1 MLLDHAHVRDARR
14 VCRVQREDPDRA
26 GADDDGEVR
35 RDETPRQRDGVYRV
49 RQRLDERAR
58 ARVDAVGERDEVRDR
73 HGHALGESSRE
84 VHTDEPPLGAEIP
97 LPRATAGAGA
107 AGEERI
113 HAHATTGPLRTR
125 TAWGGHHR
133 PGELVPHDERRD
145 AVGHPSEVA
154 LDLRAADPRRL
165 RLDDDRIVA
174 EARLVDLLDRHAP
187 RTAPDE
193 RAHETAG

>member
-1 MLLDHAHVRDARR
+1 MSSAARR
-14 VCRVQREDPDRA
+14 VAAAPTASMTRSARRSRA
-26 GADDDGEVR
+26 
-35 RDETPRQRDGVYRV
+35 
-49 RQRLDERAR
+49 
-58 ARVDAVGERDEVRDR
+58 
-73 HGHALGESSRE
+73 SSAAS
-84 VHTDEPPLGAEIP
+84 PYA
-97 LPRATAGAGA
+97 PRAPAAGA

-113 HAHATTGPLRTR
+113 HGHATTGPLRTR
-125 TAWGGHHR
+125 TARGGHHR

-165 RLDDDRIVA
+165 WLDDDRIDA